1 MTERK
6 VLPEKYRLA
15 QNLKEGMEVRDAD
28 GEWAAIT
35 SILRI
40 YKPLNI
46 VRVSYEDGLM
56 NAFAPKDEVMS
67 R

>member
-15 QNLKEGMEVRDAD
+15 QNLKEGMEVRDRY

-46 VRVSYEDGLM
+46 VRVSYDDGLM
-56 NAFAPKDEVMS
+56 NVFQPKDEVMS

>member
-6 VLPEKYRLA
+6 VLEEKYRLA
-15 QNLKEGMEVRDAD
+15 QNLKEGMEVRDRD

-46 VRVSYEDGLM
+46 VRVSYDDGLM
-56 NAFAPKDEVMS
+56 NAFAPKDQVMS

>member
-15 QNLKEGMEVRDAD
+15 QNLKEGMEVRDAH

-35 SILRI
+35 SVLRI